1 MLVMHRLLFAIDLGE
16 KSAWGIIR
24 LVHSAADVTLVT
36 SPQMKEE
43 MEANGIPRVEV
54 WRKGVDTEVSER
66 VLSNTHSL
74 AFVLCSC

>member
-1 MLVMHRLLFAIDLGE
+1 MLNCQTRVFSIDLGE

-24 LVHSAADVTLVT
+24 LVHSAADLTLVT

-54 WRKGVDTEVSER
+54 WRKGVDTEVGWRAYCR
-66 VLSNTHSL
+66 VLVH
-74 AFVLCSC
+74 

>member
-1 MLVMHRLLFAIDLGE
+1 MLNCQTRVFSIDLGE

-24 LVHSAADVTLVT
+24 LVHSAADLTLVT

-54 WRKGVDTEVSER
+54 WRKGVDTEVCGWRACCR
-66 VLSNTHSL
+66 VLVH
-74 AFVLCSC
+74 